1 MNFKNNPTKHYIS
14 RSISF
19 VQKDSFG
26 GGEGF
31 RARLF
36 FFLFFFFSV
45 SSPLFAQWGQQTYWS
60 LDGNK
65 IMEVESGNIVQRDA
79 MNVSKTSVL
88 IAKEDLTDEDGKT
101 LNVVRFAFANGNQ
114 KVLLNTNTKKVWR
127 YDTRGDFWVYDLK
140 NHSLK
145 QIGKDKPEASLMF
158 AKFSPDATKV
168 AYVSGHNIYVED
180 LNNGTTKALTTNG
193 TLRLINGTFDWVYEE
208 EFDCRDG
215 FRWSPD
221 SKSIA
226 YWQIDARKIKN
237 YLMINNTDSLYPF
250 TVPVEYPVVGEDPS
264 ACKIGVVDI
273 ATAKTQW
280 MNVPGDAV
288 QHYIPRMEWANSSG
302 SLIIQQLNRRQNIS
316 KIMLLNVA
324 ENSAKT
330 IYTETETAWVDVKK
344 EATGWSWINKGNK
357 FIWLSEK
364 DGWRHIYAIDLNGK
378 QNLITKDNFDVIELN
393 LIDEKNGVI
402 YFMASPDNATQKY
415 LYKVSLNGGK
425 SVRVTPMNESGTH
438 QYDISPNGKLA
449 FHSYSN
455 ATLFPLSDVVSL
467 SVHKRLSGGEISEQ
481 AKNYPAQK
489 VEFFKIKTQ
498 DNIEMDGWM
507 VKPKNFDASKKYPV
521 VFYVY
526 GEPGASTVT
535 DEFGVDFNPVYAG
548 NMANDGYIYIS
559 VDGRGTPVPKGR
571 EWRKSIYHRIGDIN
585 IRDQAMAAKEILKW
599 NFVDADRI
607 AVWGW
612 SGGGSSTLNLMMQ
625 YPEIYKT
632 GISIAAVDN
641 QLNYDNIYQERYMG
655 LLPEDRHYFVDNSPL
670 AHAKNLQGNLLL
682 VHGTGDDN
690 VHYNNAEQMINELIK
705 HGKVFQ
711 MMSYPNRTHSIKE
724 GEGTRRHL
732 AITCTKFLQ
741 ENCPPGGR

>member
-1 MNFKNNPTKHYIS
+1 
-14 RSISF
+14 
-19 VQKDSFG
+19 
-26 GGEGF
+26 
-31 RARLF
+31 
-36 FFLFFFFSV
+36 
-45 SSPLFAQWGQQTYWS
+45 
-60 LDGNK
+60 
-65 IMEVESGNIVQRDA
+65 MEIENGNIIERDA
-79 MNVSKTSVL
+79 KDVSKTSVL
-88 IAKEDLTDEDGKT
+88 IAKKDLVGTDGKP

-114 KVLLNTNTKKVWR
+114 QVLLNTNTKKVWR
-127 YDTRGDFWVYDLK
+127 YDTRGDFWLYNFK
-140 NHSLK
+140 NHSLR
-145 QIGKDKPEASLMF
+145 QIGKDKPASSLMF
-158 AKFSPDATKV
+158 AKFSPDATKI

-180 LNNGTTKALTTNG
+180 LLTGKTKALTSDG

-264 ACKIGVVDI
+264 NCKIGVVDI
-273 ATAKTQW
+273 ATAKTEW
-280 MNVPGDAV
+280 MKVPGDAV
-288 QHYIPRMEWANSSG
+288 QNYIPRMEWANSSNA
-302 SLIIQQLNRRQNIS
+302 LIIQQLNRRQNIS

-324 ENSAKT
+324 DNLSKT
-330 IYTETETAWVDVKK
+330 IYTESNHTWVDAKL
-344 EATGWSWINKGNK
+344 EATGWTWINNGNK

-364 DGWRHIYAIDLNGK
+364 DGWRHIYTIDLNGK
-378 QNLITKDNFDVIELN
+378 QTLLTQDDFDVISLK
-393 LIDEKNGVI
+393 LLDEKNGLV
-402 YFMASPDNATQKY
+402 YFMASPDNSAQSY
-415 LYKVSLNGGK
+415 LYKVSLHGGK
-425 SVRVTPMNESGTH
+425 SSRVTPNVESGTH
-438 QYDISPNGKLA
+438 EYDISPNGNLT
-449 FHSYSN
+449 FHTYSS
-455 ATLFPLSDVVSL
+455 ATVFPVSDVVAL
-467 SVHKRLSGGEISEQ
+467 PTHKRLSGGGVSEA
-481 AKNYPAQK
+481 AKDYQLPK
-489 VEFFKIKTQ
+489 VEFFKVTTQ
-498 DNIEMDGWM
+498 DGIEMDGWM
-507 VKPKNFDASKKYPV
+507 VKPKNFDATKKYPL

-526 GEPGASTVT
+526 GEPGAQTVK
-535 DEFGVDFNPVYAG
+535 DEFGTGYNQIYAG
-548 NMANDGYIYIS
+548 NMADDGYIYVS
-559 VDGRGTPVPKGR
+559 VDGRGSPAPKGT

-655 LLPEDRHYFVDNSPL
+655 LLPEDRHFFVDNSPL
-670 AHAKNLQGNLLL
+670 AHAEGLQGNLLL
-682 VHGTGDDN
+682 IHGTGDDN
-690 VHYNNAEQMINELIK
+690 VHYNNAEQMINALIK
-705 HGKVFQ
+705 YGKVFQ
-711 MMSYPNRTHSIKE
+711 MMSYPNRTHSINE

-732 AITCTKFLQ
+732 ALTCTKFLQ